1 MQLIKQVE
9 PKNVLLVHGE
19 RAKMAFL
26 KQKIV
31 RELNI
36 NCYDPANGVSVTIPT
51 AHSVPLNI
59 STQLMKR
66 EYERFAESQQQ
77 EAGMHAAPRL
87 LYSCSRARHAFFFF
101 ISLSLSDVK
110 FLHSFIDSVDALKRL
125 RSPFDQTPLKGIL
138 VMKDGDAG
146 PVRLLDAAE
155 AADEFGLSDHR
166 LTFTSMRALPANA
179 QDDVRTRLVAALQRY
194 GGIGGSCLSAF
205 LNQSIDG
212 CRPLHWATTLARF
225 KWAM

>member
-1 MQLIKQVE
+1 MQLIRQVE

-36 NCYDPANGVSVTIPT
+36 NCYDPPNGVSVTIPT

-77 EAGMHAAPRL
+77 DAGAIRCALRVVCFTL
-87 LYSCSRARHAFFFF
+87 QSTES
-101 ISLSLSDVK
+101 I
-110 FLHSFIDSVDALKRL
+110 DALKRM
-125 RSPFDQTPLKGIL
+125 RSPFDHTPLKGIL

-146 PVRLLDAAE
+146 PVRLLDADE
-155 AADEFGLSDHR
+155 AADELGLADHR
-166 LTFTSMRALPANA
+166 LTFTSLRALPPGPPEEALLKIS
-179 QDDVRTRLVAALQRY
+179 VALQRCAMLVVCTLTHSQLDAEC
-194 GGIGGSCLSAF
+194 GSCA
-205 LNQSIDG
+205 DG
-212 CRPLHWATTLARF
+212 GRHSGRQRAH
-225 KWAM
+225 

>member
-1 MQLIKQVE
+1 MQLIRQVE

-36 NCYDPANGVSVTIPT
+36 NCYDPPNGVSVTIPT

-77 EAGMHAAPRL
+77 EAGMRQVPL
-87 LYSCSRARHAFFFF
+87 F
-101 ISLSLSDVK
+101 ISF
-110 FLHSFIDSVDALKRL
+110 FLVSIPLCRFCRCPQAAAVAFRPNATQGHLGDEGRRL
-125 RSPFDQTPLKGIL
+125 WTR
-138 VMKDGDAG
+138 
-146 PVRLLDAAE
+146 AAS
-155 AADEFGLSDHR
+155 GC
-166 LTFTSMRALPANA
+166 
-179 QDDVRTRLVAALQRY
+179 V
-194 GGIGGSCLSAF
+194 GGG
-205 LNQSIDG
+205 
-212 CRPLHWATTLARF
+212 
-225 KWAM
+225 

>member
-1 MQLIKQVE
+1 MQLIRQVE

-36 NCYDPANGVSVTIPT
+36 NCYDPPNGVSVTIPT

-77 EAGMHAAPRL
+77 DAGAIRATELCVSRCNPQSLSTHSSACGRR
-87 LYSCSRARHAFFFF
+87 STTRRSRA
-101 ISLSLSDVK
+101 S
-110 FLHSFIDSVDALKRL
+110 
-125 RSPFDQTPLKGIL
+125 
-138 VMKDGDAG
+138 
-146 PVRLLDAAE
+146 
-155 AADEFGLSDHR
+155 
-166 LTFTSMRALPANA
+166 
-179 QDDVRTRLVAALQRY
+179 
-194 GGIGGSCLSAF
+194 
-205 LNQSIDG
+205 
-212 CRPLHWATTLARF
+212 W
-225 KWAM
+225 